1 MSEDQIQQIINS
13 NINKISLS
21 FTSDNIEIKQED
33 EFNHLIINRKFYS
46 EHKDLLDNVIKK
58 IIISSKN
65 REMTIAYGSLINDNL
80 INSLCENDNIKI
92 ISLAKNNYY
101 ERYSLSKSHYDLFKA
116 AKKEKIKTTFVDKEL
131 ENNFDSLLEYN
142 YEKSLLGFYSYK
154 DLKGDHISLFSKI
167 PEDKLYVL
175 QYLGE
180 NTELSISTE
189 CNIKE
194 ILETLK
200 KYNKTN
206 KVKIT
211 ADDKDKLNYELKQLG
226 YFGGNDSNINN
237 ITVELPFIDR
247 LRLPLNEYLEYE
259 KLLYDMVEP
268 AKNLSPFEKMVYAYD
283 ITKKFKKYRMPK
295 KDNKNVVNMSYD
307 EKLKIRSLS
316 RDLYKILDN
325 DYIVCVGFVNLL
337 HDLLSKL
344 GIDSISQSVDIDL
357 ARHKSIKQL
366 RDNNKNW
373 KELSPQE
380 KYKLISQQ
388 VSYIPKDSF
397 EGHRRLIVR
406 IKDEKYGI
414 DGIYISDPTWD
425 NDYEYNSY
433 AHIAMTERDVASSLS
448 TVKIDDDFLPFSA
461 TSINEFNEMINR
473 VLDNKKRRRIK
484 EDKEQE
490 EQENKKVSKKD
501 IEIHDLIDFKGYFS
515 DFFKRMEKIFPKEFN
530 ALVEKYPCISPK
542 NVFSDIYSLSYLPQD
557 FLEGLYEIAKLIVS
571 KNNNSISDEVLR
583 SAIEEVYKD
592 VYEGRLKKEDLDKM
606 FKDTEHYRTVEFIP
620 SK

>member
-1 MSEDQIQQIINS
+1 MSEDQIQQIIDS

-21 FTSDNIEIKQED
+21 FTSDNIEINQED
-33 EFNHLIINRKFYS
+33 EYNQLIINRKFYS
-46 EHKDLLDNVIKK
+46 EHKELLDEVIKK
-58 IIISSKN
+58 IIINSKN
-65 REMTIAYGSLINDNL
+65 REMIITHGSLINDSL

-92 ISLAKNNYY
+92 ISLTKNSYY
-101 ERYSLSKSHYDLFKA
+101 EKYSLSKIHYELFKA
-116 AKKEKIKTTFVDKEL
+116 SGKEIIKTTFVDKEL
-131 ENNFDSLLEYN
+131 ENNFDPLIEYN
-142 YEKSLLGFYSYK
+142 QEKNLIGFYSYK
-154 DLKGDHISLFSKI
+154 DLKGDYISLYSKI

-175 QYLGE
+175 QYLGD
-180 NTELSISTE
+180 NTEVVLSTN

-206 KVKIT
+206 KVRIT
-211 ADDKDKLNYELKQLG
+211 ADNKDKLNDELKQLG
-226 YFGGNDSNINN
+226 YFDGEDLNINN
-237 ITVELPFIDR
+237 ITIELPFIDR

-259 KLLYDMVEP
+259 KLLYNMVEP
-268 AKNLSPFEKMVYAYD
+268 AKNLSPLEKMVYAYD
-283 ITKKFKKYRMPK
+283 ITKKFKKYKLPK
-295 KDNKNVVNMSYD
+295 KDNRNVVNRSYD

-325 DYIVCVGFVNLL
+325 DYIVCVGFANLL

-388 VSYIPKDSF
+388 VSYIPKDSY
-397 EGHRRLIVR
+397 EGHRRLMVR

-414 DGIYISDPTWD
+414 DGLYISDPTWD
-425 NDYEYNSY
+425 NDYELNSY
-433 AHIAMTERDVASSLS
+433 AHIAMTENAVSRSLS
-448 TVKIDDDFLPFSA
+448 TVKIDDDYLPFSA
-461 TSINEFNEMINR
+461 TSVEEFNEMLNR

-484 EDKEQE
+484 EYKEQE
-490 EQENKKVSKKD
+490 EKDNKKKSKKD
-501 IEIHDLIDFKGYFS
+501 IEIDDLVDFKGYFS
-515 DFFKRMEKIFPKEFN
+515 DFFKKIENIFPKEFN
-530 ALVEKYPCISPK
+530 VLVEKYPCISSR
-542 NVFSDIYSLSYLPQD
+542 NIFSIINSLSNLPQD

-571 KNNNSISDEVLR
+571 KNNNSISDEILR

-592 VYEGRLKKEDLDKM
+592 VYEGGIKKEELDKM
-606 FKDTEHYRTVEFIP
+606 FEDTEHYRTVEFIP

>member
-1 MSEDQIQQIINS
+1 MSEDQIQQIIDS

-33 EFNHLIINRKFYS
+33 EYNQLIINRKFYS
-46 EHKDLLDNVIKK
+46 EHKELLDEVIKK
-58 IIISSKN
+58 IIINSKN
-65 REMTIAYGSLINDNL
+65 REMIITYGSLINDSL

-92 ISLAKNNYY
+92 ISLAKNSCY
-101 ERYSLSKSHYDLFKA
+101 EKYSLSKKHYELFKA
-116 AKKEKIKTTFVDKEL
+116 SGKEKIKTTFIDKEL
-131 ENNFDSLLEYN
+131 ESNFDPLIEYN
-142 YEKSLLGFYSYK
+142 QEKNLIGFYSYK
-154 DLKGDHISLFSKI
+154 DLKGACISLYSKI
-167 PEDKLYVL
+167 PEDKLYAL
-175 QYLGE
+175 QYLGD
-180 NTELSISTE
+180 NTEVVLSTK

-206 KVKIT
+206 KIRIT
-211 ADDKDKLNYELKQLG
+211 ADNKDKLNDELKQLG
-226 YFGGNDSNINN
+226 YFDGKDLNINN
-237 ITVELPFIDR
+237 ITIELPFIDR

-259 KLLYDMVEP
+259 KLLYNMVEP
-268 AKNLSPFEKMVYAYD
+268 AKNLSPLEKMVYAYD
-283 ITKKFKKYRMPK
+283 ITKKFKKYKLPK
-295 KDNKNVVNMSYD
+295 KENRNIVNMSYD

-325 DYIVCVGFVNLL
+325 DYIVCVGFANLL

-380 KYKLISQQ
+380 KHKLISHQ
-388 VSYIPKDSF
+388 VSYIPKDSY
-397 EGHRRLIVR
+397 EGHRRLMVR

-414 DGIYISDPTWD
+414 DGLYISDPTWD
-425 NDYEYNSY
+425 NDYELDSY
-433 AHIAMTERDVASSLS
+433 AHIAMTENDVSRSLS
-448 TVKIDDDFLPFSA
+448 TVKIDDNYLPFSA
-461 TSINEFNEMINR
+461 TSVEEFNEMLNR

-484 EDKEQE
+484 EYKEQE
-490 EQENKKVSKKD
+490 EKENKKKSKKD
-501 IEIHDLIDFKGYFS
+501 IEIDDLVDFKGYFS
-515 DFFKRMEKIFPKEFN
+515 DFFKKIENIFPKEFN
-530 ALVEKYPCISPK
+530 ALVEKYPCISSK
-542 NVFSDIYSLSYLPQD
+542 NIFSSINSLSNLPQD

-571 KNNNSISDEVLR
+571 KNNNSISDEILR

-592 VYEGRLKKEDLDKM
+592 VYEGGLKKEELDKM
-606 FKDTEHYRTVEFIP
+606 FEDTEHYRAVEFI
-620 SK
+620 STK